1 MCCFYIFKI
10 IPSSNLNLG
19 FKEDTFMVSQ
29 QFRNEHRN
37 ILLTGGTGFFGKA
50 LLRYWMNLLPN
61 ERPKMVTVLSREPVR
76 FLSDYPEFQHL
87 EWLRFI
93 KGDVCI
99 AESLPNS
106 ANFTDILHAAADST
120 NGGELKL
127 VDRFDQIVSGTR
139 NMLNYAVNSGTKR
152 FLLTSSGGVYGRQP
166 PEILRFKEDYCG
178 MPDPLN
184 SANTYS
190 VAKRS
195 AEHLCALFA
204 QSHEIDVVIARCFAF
219 VGPDLPLDVHFAI
232 GNFIRDALDR
242 DEITV
247 SGDGTA
253 IRTYL
258 DQHDLALWLDTLI
271 LKGRPGQAYNVGSD
285 KEISIADLA
294 KLVRDLLSPNK
305 EVKILGKAQA
315 DNFMRSRY
323 VPDID
328 LAECELGLK
337 VFTHLEQSILSTAQI
352 AQQRRK

>member
-1 MCCFYIFKI
+1 
-10 IPSSNLNLG
+10 
-19 FKEDTFMVSQ
+19 MVSQ
-29 QFRNEHRN
+29 QLKNENRNL
-37 ILLTGGTGFFGKA
+37 LLTGGTGFFGKA

-61 ERPKMVTVLSREPVR
+61 ERPKMVTVLSRDPIR
-76 FLSDYPEFQHL
+76 FLSDYPEFQNL
-87 EWLRFI
+87 EWLKFI
-93 KGDVCI
+93 QGDVCI

-106 ANFTDILHAAADST
+106 ASFTDILHAAADST
-120 NGGELKL
+120 HGGELKL

-139 NMLNYAVNSGTKR
+139 NMLNYAVRCGTNK

-166 PEILRFKEDYCG
+166 PEVPRFKEDYCG

-184 SANTYS
+184 CGNTYS
-190 VAKRS
+190 VAKRT

-204 QSHEIDVVIARCFAF
+204 QSHKVDVVIARCFAF

-232 GNFIRDALDR
+232 GNFIRDTLER

-258 DQHDLALWLDTLI
+258 DQYDLALWLDNLI
-271 LKGRPGQAYNVGSD
+271 VKGRSGHAYNVGSD
-285 KEISIADLA
+285 KEISIAELA

-305 EVKILGKAQA
+305 QVRILGKAEA
-315 DNFMRSRY
+315 NNFVRSRY
-323 VPDID
+323 VPDI
-328 LAECELGLK
+328 EKVRNELGLE
-337 VFTHLEQSILSTAQI
+337 VVTSLEQSILVTAQI